1 VSAQQLAEIEA
12 RLNAATPGPWR
23 AANPEPYRVVS
34 DTSAGLWGI
43 CDMREGLN
51 GRNAGRDLD
60 FIAHAPSDV
69 AVLVEAVKALRA
81 ALEPFAQAAMAYSL
95 ELAHPDSEEIE
106 TVAEPELTVGDLRR
120 AAAVL
125 GTP

>member
-1 VSAQQLAEIEA
+1 MSPKDLVSAGGVSAQQLAEIGA
-12 RLNAATPGPWR
+12 RLKARYPEAPTTEKAFYAALDDL
-23 AANPEPYRVVS
+23 AA
-34 DTSAGLWGI
+34 
-43 CDMREGLN
+43 
-51 GRNAGRDLD
+51 
-60 FIAHAPSDV
+60 
-69 AVLVEAVKALRA
+69 LVEAVKALRA